1 MRKAAA
7 TRVLALFRFFFLS
20 GLPPLLG
27 TRGAKVTWATNS
39 FSVGKRLR
47 LGPYSLI
54 TTSTVSTPMA
64 SICVISTPLMRYNAC
79 RFASC
84 PRRLIALVLLSF
96 FSGGAVSPPLPWLF
110 HLSQSPQD
118 FLLIGDDPL
127 LHGVVHLERLL
138 QAEQVI
144 LPPVS
149 GQLLGDFLLG
159 FVAASVTQLRQL
171 LGIAFA
177 GGDGTQD
184 GHSRHP
190 IDVGYRTVHAYVHLV
205 QALLHPP
212 QPIRTLR
219 HQVGFIPHQGSQHAD
234 RFLGP
239 ERTPQQSA
247 TVQPLKPLAIAGI
260 GFLVPPRYPR
270 QLARIHQQDLQTLR
284 F

>member
-47 LGPYSLI
+47 SGPYSLS
-54 TTSTVSTPMA
+54 TTSTVSTPRA

-84 PRRLIALVLLSF
+84 PRLLIALVLL
-96 FSGGAVSPPLPWLF
+96 AVVQRRRRLSPLPWLF
-110 HLSQSPQD
+110 HLLQLPQD
-118 FLLIGDDPL
+118 LLLIGGDPL
-127 LHGVVHLERLL
+127 LHRVVHLQSLL

-144 LPPVS
+144 LSPVS
-149 GQLLGDFLLG
+149 SQLFSDFLLG
-159 FVAASVTQLRQL
+159 FAAASVTQLRQL

-177 GGDGTQD
+177 AGDGPQD

-190 IDVGYRTVHAYVHLV
+190 IDVGNRTVYAHVHLV
-205 QALLHPP
+205 QALLHSPH
-212 QPIRTLR
+212 PIPTLR
-219 HQVGFIPHQGSQHAD
+219 YQVGFIPYQGSQHAD
-234 RFLGP
+234 RFLRP

-247 TVQPLKPLAIAGI
+247 TVQPLHPLAIAGI

-270 QLARIHQQDLQTLR
+270 QLSRIHQQDLQALP

>member
-7 TRVLALFRFFFLS
+7 TRVLALFRFFFFS

-27 TRGAKVTWATNS
+27 TWGAKVTWATNS
-39 FSVGKRLR
+39 FSVGNRLR
-47 LGPYSLI
+47 SGPYSLS

-144 LPPVS
+144 LPPMS
-149 GQLLGDFLLG
+149 AQLLGDFLLG

-177 GGDGTQD
+177 GSDGAQD

-190 IDVGYRTVHAYVHLV
+190 IDVGNGTMHPHIHLV
-205 QALLHPP
+205 QALLHPA
-212 QPIRTLR
+212 QPIPTLR
-219 HQVGFIPHQGSQHAD
+219 HQVGLIPHQSSQHAH
-234 RFLGP
+234 RFLRS

-247 TVQPLKPLAIAGI
+247 TVQPLNPLAIAGI
-260 GFLVPPRYPR
+260 GFLVPPRHSR
-270 QLARIHQQDLQTLR
+270 QLPCIHQKDMQALP
-284 F
+284 